1 MPRSPAPTD
10 KGRQL
15 TPSPRGKPAD
25 LPPCKARTDSA
36 CGHEPSNQNVAFSFV
51 RRCTD
56 GLFFGGFGTIDSG
69 QDGISTQGLRAA
81 LVCVVGAYWERHIL
95 CNSGVLAWTPVG
107 KQMGP
112 RIPVR
117 VTPHSSAHP
126 NNTGGRR
133 RRVQRLGPTA
143 FSERAATTKNGKR
156 DEARREG
163 TCSTCALMGEGEN
176 PPKGVRESTGGGRIV
191 YFSSFSSKLS
201 HIGVGSFFPLCQERC
216 GD

>member
-10 KGRQL
+10 
-15 TPSPRGKPAD
+15 RGVDAVPERETCRFAPFQGAHG
-25 LPPCKARTDSA
+25 LSLRTRNP
-36 CGHEPSNQNVAFSFV
+36 HNQNVAFSFV

-56 GLFFGGFGTIDSG
+56 VLFFLVASVRLILVKTGYQPRDYGRLLCVCGGRI
-69 QDGISTQGLRAA
+69 
-81 LVCVVGAYWERHIL
+81 WERHIL

-133 RRVQRLGPTA
+133 RRVQRLASTA
-143 FSERAATTKNGKR
+143 FSERAATTKNGNGKR

-163 TCSTCALMGEGEN
+163 TCSTCALMGEGAK
-176 PPKGVRESTGGGRIV
+176 PPEGCEGINGGAALFIFLRSLQN
-191 YFSSFSSKLS
+191 Y
-201 HIGVGSFFPLCQERC
+201 HILE
-216 GD
+216 